1 MKYLSFPIRLLV
13 LLTVLLFSASG
24 LAQHRLPEGTYTV
37 HPGALEI
44 HSEHYSDMYIF
55 GLGWTSG
62 AALPD
67 PFIVGQGVSVSR
79 ELLDL
84 VTGQSEAPPV
94 AAPRPSAF
102 EPAPEAAP
110 ATPVFQA
117 PAAPQLQPTD
127 PATARITDVRFGGS
141 GEVRVVFDLPQLSTV
156 ARLAPLSSSGSQ
168 AAGQPLQLR
177 LTPGIQAPTQSTYS
191 ERGVTVQFQ
200 GDSVSITPSGPAY
213 SYNVFA
219 IADPVRLVVDLV
231 PAVGAFTPP
240 LAPTV
245 IAEPVPITGET
256 VRQIAAGVTYHQ
268 FRYPNGSSTSQ
279 VHVLKVAP
287 GAGQF
292 RVVGSSREPATL
304 TELASGSIVAIN
316 AGYFNTTTHDHI
328 GLLRVAGELD
338 SLPSLGRAS
347 IGFNGQ
353 QSYIARTTAD
363 VVVRVGLNEISAPAG
378 HTGIEVFETAG
389 QRAGDASRGVLVIE
403 NGLVTANVV
412 GPVTVPADGSA
423 IAYNPELREL
433 ALINEGGRVTYD
445 IRFNPSFFDHARYAV
460 EGGPLLVNDG
470 RPAFQP
476 ELETFQRGQRILDDY
491 TSQAAIGVTPDGT
504 TLLVVADTMRAQD
517 LVPLFLSLGAGQA
530 MRLDSGGSAALYAR
544 GELLNRNVQRRIV
557 SAIVLGPG

>member
-1 MKYLSFPIRLLV
+1 MKYFSNTFRF
-13 LLTVLLFSASG
+13 LLFILFLLSATAH
-24 LAQHRLPEGTYTV
+24 AQHRLPEGTYTV

-44 HSEHYSDMYIF
+44 HSEHYSDMYVF
-55 GLGWTSG
+55 GFGWTSG

-67 PFIVGQGVSVSR
+67 PFIVGEGVSVSR

-84 VTGQSEAPPV
+84 VTGAATAPPV
-94 AAPRPSAF
+94 AAPRPPVF
-102 EPAPEAAP
+102 EPAPAVQPTPPAFQTP
-110 ATPVFQA
+110 ATPEVM
-117 PAAPQLQPTD
+117 PTD
-127 PATARITDVRFGGS
+127 PASARITDVRFGGS
-141 GEVRVVFDLPQLSTV
+141 GEIRVVFDLPQLGTV
-156 ARLAPLSSSGSQ
+156 ARLAPLTTSGSR
-168 AAGQPLQLR
+168 ASGQPLEFR
-177 LTPGIQAPTQSTYS
+177 LTAGIQPPAQTTFS

-200 GDSVSITPSGPAY
+200 GDTVRITPSGPAY
-213 SYNVFA
+213 NYNVFA
-219 IADPVRLVVDLV
+219 IADPVRLVVDLA
-231 PAVGAFTPP
+231 PASGAFTPP
-240 LAPTV
+240 VTPTILAD
-245 IAEPVPITGET
+245 PVAISGET
-256 VRQIAAGVTYHQ
+256 VRQIASGVTYHQ

-287 GAGQF
+287 GTGQF

-304 TELASGSIVAIN
+304 TELARGSIVAIN

-347 IGFNGQ
+347 IGFNGHQ
-353 QSYIARTTAD
+353 TYIARTTAD
-363 VVVRVGLNEISAPAG
+363 VVVRVGLNEVSAPAG
-378 HTGIEVFETAG
+378 HMGIEVFETPG

-403 NGLVTANVV
+403 HGVVTANVV
-412 GPVTVPADGSA
+412 GPVTVPQDGSA

-445 IRFNPSFFDHARYAV
+445 IRFTPSFFDQARYAV
-460 EGGPLLVNDG
+460 EGGPLLVNNG
-470 RPAFQP
+470 RAAFEP

-491 TSQAAIGVTPDGT
+491 TSQAAIGIMPDGT

-530 MRLDSGGSAALYAR
+530 MRLDSGGSAALYAG

>member
-1 MKYLSFPIRLLV
+1 MLL
-13 LLTVLLFSASG
+13 LLFLFLFAATAS
-24 LAQHRLPEGTYTV
+24 AQHRLPEGTYTV

-62 AALPD
+62 AAIPD

-84 VTGQSEAPPV
+84 VTGAATAPPE

-102 EPAPEAAP
+102 EPAPAQPPTTP
-110 ATPVFQA
+110 AFQA
-117 PAAPQLQPTD
+117 PARPQVEPAD
-127 PATARITDVRFGGS
+127 PGVARISDVRFGGS
-141 GEVRVVFDLPQLSTV
+141 GEVRVVFDLPQLNSV
-156 ARLAPLSSSGSQ
+156 ARLAPLTTSGSR
-168 AAGQPLQLR
+168 AGGQPVELR
-177 LTPGIQAPTQSTYS
+177 LAPGIQPPAQSTFS
-191 ERGVTVQFQ
+191 ERGVTVRFL
-200 GDSVSITPSGPAY
+200 GDTVSITPSGPAY

-219 IADPVRLVVDLV
+219 IPDPVRLVIDLV
-231 PAVGAFTPP
+231 PTTGAFTPP
-240 LAPTV
+240 VTPTV
-245 IAEPVPITGET
+245 LADPVPITGET
-256 VRQIAAGVTYHQ
+256 VRQIANGVTYHQ

-287 GAGQF
+287 GAGQW

-304 TELASGSIVAIN
+304 TELARGSIVAIN

-347 IGFNGQ
+347 IGFNGHQ
-353 QSYIARTTAD
+353 AYIARTSAE
-363 VVVRVGLNEISAPAG
+363 VVVRSGLNEVRAPAG
-378 HTGIEVFETAG
+378 HTGIEVFETGG

-412 GPVTVPADGSA
+412 GPVTVPENGSA

-445 IRFNPSFFDHARYAV
+445 IRFNPSFFDQARYAV

-491 TSQAAIGVTPDGT
+491 TSQSAIGITPDGT

-530 MRLDSGGSAALYAR
+530 MRLDSGGSAALYAG